1 MYADQCHENIAAQHS
16 IDRSNLQPRTGMSH
30 PAVLFLLDWQPTS
43 WSTREEFFCQLSGR
57 IAGQGISP
65 MLTVSGEIPSETRER
80 FEQVGAR
87 VTTCSYAEP
96 LRYWAYV
103 RRLARE
109 NDILLVQLRFF
120 NYFTLLFWMCRL
132 SGISRIIFTEAN
144 GGEWSSRNDWKAK
157 LVRLRAA
164 LVCRPVTK
172 YIAISEFIRER
183 LAALGLPQ
191 NRICVVYN
199 GIDISRYR
207 PDAKQR
213 QALEK
218 EFSSGPE
225 TLFMLFASAFVE
237 LKRPDVALRVC
248 GELVKRGINARL
260 LMAGSGPM
268 RISLEALADEL
279 GIQKHVSWL
288 GHRENL
294 QSVLQGVDM
303 LLHTTKGEAF
313 GNVLVEAMACGI
325 PIVATRSGA
334 APEIIEDGVTGLL
347 VDSGNGEAE
356 RAADAIQALWKD
368 PERRAAMGQ
377 AGIRQAARFT
387 VEACVENT
395 LAVYSEVTGG
405 RIQAV

>member
-1 MYADQCHENIAAQHS
+1 MQITYVDQSDARLTQMV
-16 IDRSNLQPRTGMSH
+16 Q
-30 PAVLFLLDWQPTS
+30 PAVLFLLDWKPTS
-43 WSTREEFFCQLSGR
+43 WSTREEFFCQLSSR
-57 IAGQGISP
+57 LAAQGITAL
-65 MLTVSGEIPSETRER
+65 LTASGDISSEIRER
-80 FEQVGAR
+80 LEHAGAQI
-87 VTTCSYAEP
+87 TGCSFRQP
-96 LRYWAYV
+96 LRYWGHVTRQA
-103 RRLARE
+103 RRY
-109 NDILLVQLRFF
+109 DVLLVQVRFF

-144 GGEWSSRNDWKAK
+144 GGEWSNRNDWRTK

-164 LVCRPVTK
+164 LVCRPVRK
-172 YIAISEFIRER
+172 YIAISEFIRKR

-207 PDAKQR
+207 PEAKQR

-218 EFSSGPE
+218 EFSGGPE

-248 GELVKRGINARL
+248 GELVKRGINFRM

-268 RISLEALADEL
+268 RTSLEALADEL
-279 GIQKHVSWL
+279 GIQKNISWL

-325 PIVATRSGA
+325 PIVATSSGA
-334 APEIIEDGVTGLL
+334 APEIIQDSVTGLL
-347 VDSGNGEAE
+347 VEPGDGEAE

-368 PERRAAMGQ
+368 PERRAAMRQ

-387 VEACVENT
+387 VEACVQNT
-395 LAVYSEVTGG
+395 LEVYAEVTEG
-405 RIQAV
+405 RIQSA

>member
-1 MYADQCHENIAAQHS
+1 
-16 IDRSNLQPRTGMSH
+16 MSH

-43 WSTREEFFCQLSGR
+43 WSTREEFFCQLSSRLAAQR
-57 IAGQGISP
+57 ITP
-65 MLTVSGEIPSETRER
+65 LLTASGDVPSEIRER
-80 FEQVGAR
+80 FEDAGAQIIG
-87 VTTCSYAEP
+87 CSYRQP
-96 LRYWAYV
+96 VRYWIYV
-103 RRLARE
+103 TRQARKY
-109 NDILLVQLRFF
+109 DVLLVQVRFF

-132 SGISRIIFTEAN
+132 SGISRIMFTEAN
-144 GGEWSSRNDWKAK
+144 GGEWSSRNDWRAK

-164 LVCRPVTK
+164 LVCLPVTK

-218 EFSSGPE
+218 EFSAGPE
-225 TLFMLFASAFVE
+225 TLFVLFASAFVE

-248 GELVKRGINARL
+248 AELVRRGVALKL

-268 RISLEALADEL
+268 RTSLEALADEL

-303 LLHTTKGEAF
+303 LIHTTKGEAF

-325 PIVATRSGA
+325 PVVATRSGA
-334 APEIIEDGVTGLL
+334 APEIIEESVTGLL
-347 VDSGNGEAE
+347 VESGMGEGD
-356 RAADAIQALWKD
+356 RTADAIQALWND
-368 PERRAAMGQ
+368 PERRVAMGQ

-387 VEACVENT
+387 VEACVQNT

-405 RIQAV
+405 RIQSV